1 VERWIC
7 SSQRPSV
14 VPHVMR
20 SSVTQSP
27 NQVLLGHQVGF
38 ERSAQSL
45 LADDATGSAG
55 LCKQFTSTIFATP
68 TRPCCFELVY
78 L

>member
-1 VERWIC
+1 MC
-7 SSQRPSV
+7 ASQRRSAV
-14 VPHVMR
+14 RHVMR

-27 NQVLLGHQVGF
+27 NQVLLCQQVGF

-55 LCKQFTSTIFATP
+55 LCKQFTSTIFAMP
-68 TRPCCFELVY
+68 TRPYCFELVY

>member
-7 SSQRPSV
+7 ASQRPSAV
-14 VPHVMR
+14 RHVMR

-27 NQVLLGHQVGF
+27 NRVLLCHQVGF

-45 LADDATGSAG
+45 FADDATGSEG
-55 LCKQFTSTIFATP
+55 LCKQFTSTMFATP
-68 TRPCCFELVY
+68 TRP
-78 L
+78 